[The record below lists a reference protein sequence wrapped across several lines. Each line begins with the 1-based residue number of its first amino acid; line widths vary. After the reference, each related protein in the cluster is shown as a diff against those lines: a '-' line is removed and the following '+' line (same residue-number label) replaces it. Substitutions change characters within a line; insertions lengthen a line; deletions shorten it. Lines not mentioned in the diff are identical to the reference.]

1 MSAPT
6 FPVSVVFHSDW
17 GVSTGVGVVG
27 GVDAAVEK
35 DERGLPVVRG
45 TVLAGVVREQ
55 SVLAAQALDGGAA
68 GPWHEFASELFG
80 SEQAPRLVVFSDARA
95 PEGAAAGGA
104 PVHEVVSL
112 SIDDDTGTARKGF
125 LRFIER
131 AGPCTLAA
139 TATLLDADVDGRP
152 LVWDEGRRRAARLL
166 LALSGLLV
174 RGIGS
179 DRSNGDGACD
189 VLVGAECGPD
199 AAAAGG
205 EDDAAAAKKKVK
217 DWCREQ
223 VRGWAVASGAEG
235 APVPRVPRAESD
247 PDGEHRPRIGRA
259 PATPAAP
266 AVPAAS
272 APGAPTVSAP
282 AVPAAPLATATP
294 HAPGAGAAVSPAPG
308 AAEPG
313 AADPGLMAMD
323 LTIVLRTPVV
333 SYEVPMSNEVRSLDF
348 LRGTVLLPWVHRL
361 LGRECGGD
369 TLVRDAVVNGD
380 LLVSDAVAVVDD
392 RVGLPMPLVLSSP
405 KVERRGREWTEV
417 VNRLLVEEPEDVHK
431 PLRSGYVFPAADG
444 DRECPAAA
452 DAARPDS
459 AAADDG
465 RPSPAADKE
474 RKLPPLV
481 GWSGAPP
488 LTGRQSTAHEAAT
501 GAAKDGQLF
510 LVRALPAGLTLRATV
525 TMSPALHECVE
536 ARLAGLAGRAL
547 DARIGARRLSG
558 TFGRALCTF
567 SAARSLAPA
576 EPVGGET
583 TIWFTSD
590 VLVRSSGLGPG
601 GGFEDLRGAFKRAAV
616 PIELVDIP
624 PGEKRFRA
632 GVRHRRVDSWS
643 AASHQPRATR
653 MAVQAGSVLRIRPL
667 ADDAAR
673 RLARLALTGMGELR
687 AQGFGRFVVGHPLL
701 EKDRFRLATL
711 RAKNFI
717 AGAARTDEQEEQS

>member
-45 TVLAGVVREQ
+45 TVLTGVVREQ
-55 SVLAAQALDGGAA
+55 SVLAAQALDGNAT
-68 GPWHEFASELFG
+68 GPWHEFASDLFG
-80 SEQAPRLVVFSDARA
+80 SEQAPRLVVFSDARV
-95 PEGAAAGGA
+95 PEGAAADRA
-104 PVHEVVSL
+104 PVHEIVSL
-112 SIDDDTGTARKGF
+112 SIDDDTGTAREDF

-131 AGPCTLAA
+131 AGACALVGEAA
-139 TATLLDADVDGRP
+139 LVDVDADGRP
-152 LVWDEGRRRAARLL
+152 LTWDEGRQRAAELL

-189 VLVGAECGPD
+189 VLIGA
-199 AAAAGG
+199 AAAAG
-205 EDDAAAAKKKVK
+205 EDVAAAAEAKRKVK
-217 DWCREQ
+217 TWCQEQ
-223 VRGWAVASGAEG
+223 VESWAAAPGAEG
-235 APVPRVPRAESD
+235 ALVPC
-247 PDGEHRPRIGRA
+247 A
-259 PATPAAP
+259 PSAA
-266 AVPAAS
+266 
-272 APGAPTVSAP
+272 
-282 AVPAAPLATATP
+282 
-294 HAPGAGAAVSPAPG
+294 PAPG
-308 AAEPG
+308 AVVSPARGVPAESE
-313 AADPGLMAMD
+313 LVAMD
-323 LTIVLRTPVV
+323 LTIVLKTPVV

-361 LGRECGGD
+361 LGRESGD
-369 TLVRDAVVNGD
+369 PLVRDAVVNGD

-392 RVGLPMPLVLSSP
+392 RVGLPMPLVLSTP
-405 KVERRGREWTEV
+405 KVSRAGREWIEV
-417 VNRLLVEEPEDVHK
+417 ANRLLVEEPEEVHK
-431 PLRSGYVFPAADG
+431 PLRSGYVFPAADA
-444 DRECPAAA
+444 DPAR
-452 DAARPDS
+452 RPDPVG
-459 AAADDG
+459 ADGADG
-465 RPSPAADKE
+465 AGRCPSFA
-474 RKLPPLV
+474 

-488 LTGRQSTAHEAAT
+488 LTGRQSTAHETAT

-525 TMSPALHECVE
+525 TLSRALHERAG
-536 ARLAGLAGRAL
+536 ARLEGLAGKAL

-558 TFGRALCTF
+558 TFGHALCTF

-576 EPVGGET
+576 KPGDGET

-601 GGFEDLRGAFKRAAV
+601 GGLEDLRGAFEGAGV
-616 PIELVDIP
+616 PIGLVDIP
-624 PGEKRFRA
+624 PGKKRFRA

-653 MAVQAGSVLRIRPL
+653 MAVQAGSVLRIRTL
-667 ADDAAR
+667 ADDAPR
-673 RLARLALTGMGELR
+673 RLARLALTGVGELR

-701 EKDRFRLATL
+701 ERDWFRLATL
-711 RAKNFI
+711 RAQNFI
-717 AGAARTDEQEEQS
+717 AGAARTDAQEKQS

>member
-55 SVLAAQALDGGAA
+55 SVLAAQALDGGDT

-112 SIDDDTGTARKGF
+112 SIDDDTGTAREDF

-131 AGPCTLAA
+131 AGPCALGA

-179 DRSNGDGACD
+179 DRSNGDGTCD
-189 VLVGAECGPD
+189 VLIGAECDPD

-205 EDDAAAAKKKVK
+205 EEDAAAAKKKVK

-223 VRGWAVASGAEG
+223 VRGWAAA
-235 APVPRVPRAESD
+235 AVPRAPRAEPD

-259 PATPAAP
+259 PAAPAGP

-308 AAEPG
+308 AAGPG
-313 AADPGLMAMD
+313 VADPGLMAMD

-369 TLVRDAVVNGD
+369 TDDALVRDAVVNGD

-405 KVERRGREWTEV
+405 KVERRERGWTEV
-417 VNRLLVEEPEDVHK
+417 VNRLLVEEPEGHK

-444 DRECPAAA
+444 DRECPAAE
-452 DAARPDS
+452 DEGRPD
-459 AAADDG
+459 
-465 RPSPAADKE
+465 PAATDEK
-474 RKLPPLV
+474 RKLPPLA

-488 LTGRQSTAHEAAT
+488 LTGRQSTAHDTAT

-525 TMSPALHECVE
+525 TMSPALHERAG
-536 ARLAGLAGRAL
+536 ARLAGLAGEPL

-567 SAARSLAPA
+567 SAARPLTPA
-576 EPVGGET
+576 EPVDGET

-601 GGFEDLRGAFKRAAV
+601 GGFEDLRGAFKRAGV
-616 PIELVDIP
+616 PIGLIDIP

-673 RLARLALTGMGELR
+673 RLARLALTGVGELR

-701 EKDRFRLATL
+701 EREEFRLTRL
-711 RAKNFI
+711 DAKDFM
-717 AGAARTDEQEEQS
+717 GRAARTDEQEEQS

>member
-45 TVLAGVVREQ
+45 TVLTGVVREQ
-55 SVLAAQALDGGAA
+55 SVLAAQALDGGAT
-68 GPWHEFASELFG
+68 GPWHDFASDLFG
-80 SEQAPRLVVFSDARA
+80 SEQAPRLAVFSDARV
-95 PEGAAAGGA
+95 PEGAAAGRA
-104 PVHEVVSL
+104 PVHEIVSL
-112 SIDDDTGTARKGF
+112 SIDDDTGTAREDF

-131 AGPCTLAA
+131 AGACVLVGEAA
-139 TATLLDADVDGRP
+139 LVDVDADGRP
-152 LVWDEGRRRAARLL
+152 LTWDEGRRRAAELL

-189 VLVGAECGPD
+189 VLIG
-199 AAAAGG
+199 AAAAG
-205 EDDAAAAKKKVK
+205 EDVAAAAEAKRKVK
-217 DWCREQ
+217 TWCQEQ
-223 VRGWAVASGAEG
+223 VESWAAAPGAEG
-235 APVPRVPRAESD
+235 ALVPC
-247 PDGEHRPRIGRA
+247 A
-259 PATPAAP
+259 PSAAP
-266 AVPAAS
+266 A
-272 APGAPTVSAP
+272 PGAV
-282 AVPAAPLATATP
+282 
-294 HAPGAGAAVSPAPG
+294 VSPAPG
-308 AAEPG
+308 VPAESE
-313 AADPGLMAMD
+313 LVAMD
-323 LTIVLRTPVV
+323 LTIVLKTPVV

-361 LGRECGGD
+361 LVRECGGD
-369 TLVRDAVVNGD
+369 SLVRDLVRDAVVNGD

-392 RVGLPMPLVLSSP
+392 RVGLPMPLVLSTP
-405 KVERRGREWTEV
+405 KVSRAGREWIEV
-417 VNRLLVEEPEDVHK
+417 ANRLLVEEPEEVHK
-431 PLRSGYVFPAADG
+431 PLRSGYVFPAADA
-444 DRECPAAA
+444 DPAR
-452 DAARPDS
+452 RPDPVG
-459 AAADDG
+459 ADG
-465 RPSPAADKE
+465 AGQR
-474 RKLPPLV
+474 PPLA

-488 LTGRQSTAHEAAT
+488 LTGRQSTAHETAT

-525 TMSPALHECVE
+525 TLSRALHECVG
-536 ARLAGLAGRAL
+536 ARLEDLVGEAL

-567 SAARSLAPA
+567 SAARPLTPA

-601 GGFEDLRGAFKRAAV
+601 GGLEDLHGAFEGAGV
-616 PIELVDIP
+616 PIGLVDIP

-653 MAVQAGSVLRIRPL
+653 MAVQAGSVLRIRSL
-667 ADDAAR
+667 ADDAPH
-673 RLARLALTGMGELR
+673 RLARLALTGVGELR

-701 EKDRFRLATL
+701 ERDWFRLATL

-717 AGAARTDEQEEQS
+717 AGAARTDAQEEQS

>member
-55 SVLAAQALDGGAA
+55 SVLAAQALDGRAA
-68 GPWHEFASELFG
+68 GPWHKFASELFG

-112 SIDDDTGTARKGF
+112 SIDDDTGTAREDF

-131 AGPCTLAA
+131 AGPCALDA

-205 EDDAAAAKKKVK
+205 EDDAAAAKKEVK

-223 VRGWAVASGAEG
+223 VRGWAAAPGAEG
-235 APVPRVPRAESD
+235 ALVPC
-247 PDGEHRPRIGRA
+247 A
-259 PATPAAP
+259 PSAAP
-266 AVPAAS
+266 A
-272 APGAPTVSAP
+272 PGAV
-282 AVPAAPLATATP
+282 
-294 HAPGAGAAVSPAPG
+294 VSPAPG
-308 AAEPG
+308 TGADPG
-313 AADPGLMAMD
+313 AVNPGLMAMD
-323 LTIVLRTPVV
+323 LTIVLKTPVV

-361 LGRECGGD
+361 LVRECGGD
-369 TLVRDAVVNGD
+369 SLVRDLVRDAVVNSD

-392 RVGLPMPLVLSSP
+392 RVGLPMPLVLSTP
-405 KVERRGREWTEV
+405 KVSRAGREWIEV
-417 VNRLLVEEPEDVHK
+417 ANRLLVEEPEEVHK
-431 PLRSGYVFPAADG
+431 PLRSGYVFPAADA
-444 DRECPAAA
+444 DPAR
-452 DAARPDS
+452 RPDPVG
-459 AAADDG
+459 ADGADG
-465 RPSPAADKE
+465 AGRCPSFA
-474 RKLPPLV
+474 

-488 LTGRQSTAHEAAT
+488 LTGRQSTAHETAT

-525 TMSPALHECVE
+525 TMSPALHERAE
-536 ARLAGLAGRAL
+536 ARLKGLAGKAL

-558 TFGRALCTF
+558 TFGHALCTF
-567 SAARSLAPA
+567 SAARPLAPA
-576 EPVGGET
+576 ELVDGET

-601 GGFEDLRGAFKRAAV
+601 GGLEDLRGAFKRAGI
-616 PIELVDIP
+616 PIELIDLKA
-624 PGEKRFRA
+624 GKKRFRA

-653 MAVQAGSVLRIRPL
+653 MAVQAGSVLRIQPL
-667 ADDAAR
+667 ADDAPR
-673 RLARLALTGMGELR
+673 RLARLALTGVGELR

-711 RAKNFI
+711 RAQNFI
-717 AGAARTDEQEEQS
+717 AGAARTDTQEKQS

>member
-95 PEGAAAGGA
+95 PEVAAAGGA

-112 SIDDDTGTARKGF
+112 SIDDDTGTAREDF

-131 AGPCTLAA
+131 AGPCALGA

-189 VLVGAECGPD
+189 VLIGAEFDAEGAGA
-199 AAAAGG
+199 AAAAG
-205 EDDAAAAKKKVK
+205 EDVAAAAEAKRKVK
-217 DWCREQ
+217 TWCQEQ
-223 VRGWAVASGAEG
+223 VESWAAAPGAEG
-235 APVPRVPRAESD
+235 APVPHAPRAESD
-247 PDGEHRPRIGRA
+247 PDGEHRPRLGRA
-259 PATPAAP
+259 PETPAAPVTPAASVTP

-272 APGAPTVSAP
+272 APGAP
-282 AVPAAPLATATP
+282 AAPLVTATP
-294 HAPGAGAAVSPAPG
+294 RAPGTVAAVSPAPG
-308 AAEPG
+308 AAGPG
-313 AADPGLMAMD
+313 AANPGLIAMD

-405 KVERRGREWTEV
+405 KVERRERGWITA
-417 VNRLLVEEPEDVHK
+417 VNRLLVEEPEEVHK
-431 PLRSGYVFPAADG
+431 PLRSDYVFPAADG
-444 DRECPAAA
+444 DRECPVAA
-452 DAARPDS
+452 DEGRPD
-459 AAADDG
+459 
-465 RPSPAADKE
+465 PAATDEK
-474 RKLPPLV
+474 RKLPPLA

-488 LTGRQSTAHEAAT
+488 LTGRQSTAHDTAT

-525 TMSPALHECVE
+525 TMSPALHERAG
-536 ARLAGLAGRAL
+536 ARLAGLAGEPL

-567 SAARSLAPA
+567 SAARPLAPA
-576 EPVGGET
+576 EPVDGET

-601 GGFEDLRGAFKRAAV
+601 GGFEDLRGAFKRTGV

-673 RLARLALTGMGELR
+673 RLARLALTGVGELR

-701 EKDRFRLATL
+701 EKDQFRLATL

-717 AGAARTDEQEEQS
+717 AGAARTDAQEEQS

>member
-55 SVLAAQALDGGAA
+55 SVLAAQALDGGDT

-112 SIDDDTGTARKGF
+112 SIDDDTGTAREDF

-131 AGPCTLAA
+131 AGPCALGA

-189 VLVGAECGPD
+189 VLVGAECDPD

-205 EDDAAAAKKKVK
+205 EDDAAAAKKEVK

-223 VRGWAVASGAEG
+223 VGSWAVAPGAEG
-235 APVPRVPRAESD
+235 APVPHAPRAESD
-247 PDGEHRPRIGRA
+247 SDGEHRPRLGRA
-259 PATPAAP
+259 PETPAAP

-294 HAPGAGAAVSPAPG
+294 RAPGAVAD
-308 AAEPG
+308 PG
-313 AADPGLMAMD
+313 AADPGPMAMD

-369 TLVRDAVVNGD
+369 TDDALVRDAVVNGD

-392 RVGLPMPLVLSSP
+392 RVGLPMPLVLSTP
-405 KVERRGREWTEV
+405 KVERAGSEWIDV
-417 VNRLLVEEPEDVHK
+417 ANRLLVEEPEEVHK

-444 DRECPAAA
+444 DRECPAA
-452 DAARPDS
+452 DE
-459 AAADDG
+459 G
-465 RPSPAADKE
+465 
-474 RKLPPLV
+474 RKLPPLA

-488 LTGRQSTAHEAAT
+488 LTGRQSTAHDTAT

-525 TMSPALHECVE
+525 TMSPALHERAG

-567 SAARSLAPA
+567 SAARPLAPA

-601 GGFEDLRGAFKRAAV
+601 GSFEDLRGAFKRAGV

-653 MAVQAGSVLRIRPL
+653 MAVRAGSVLRIRPL

-673 RLARLALTGMGELR
+673 GLARLALTGVGELR

-701 EKDRFRLATL
+701 EREEFRLTRL
-711 RAKNFI
+711 DAKDFM
-717 AGAARTDEQEEQS
+717 GRAARTDEQEEQS

>member
-55 SVLAAQALDGGAA
+55 SVLAAQALDGAAA
-68 GPWHEFASELFG
+68 GPWHKFASELFG

-95 PEGAAAGGA
+95 PEGTAAGGA

-112 SIDDDTGTARKGF
+112 SIDDDTGTAREDF

-131 AGPCTLAA
+131 AGPCALGA

-152 LVWDEGRRRAARLL
+152 LVWEEGQRRAARLL

-174 RGIGS
+174 RDIGS

-199 AAAAGG
+199 AAAASG
-205 EDDAAAAKKKVK
+205 EDDATAAKKEVK

-223 VRGWAVASGAEG
+223 VRGWAAAPGAEG
-235 APVPRVPRAESD
+235 APVPHAPRAESD
-247 PDGEHRPRIGRA
+247 PDGEHRPRLGRA
-259 PATPAAP
+259 PETPAAP

-272 APGAPTVSAP
+272 APGTPTMSAP
-282 AVPAAPLATATP
+282 AVPAAPLATATL
-294 HAPGAGAAVSPAPG
+294 HAPGAVAAVSPAPG

-369 TLVRDAVVNGD
+369 TDDTLVRDAVVNGD

-405 KVERRGREWTEV
+405 KVERRGREWITA
-417 VNRLLVEEPEDVHK
+417 VNRLLVEEPEEVHK

-444 DRECPAAA
+444 DRECPAA
-452 DAARPDS
+452 DE
-459 AAADDG
+459 G
-465 RPSPAADKE
+465 
-474 RKLPPLV
+474 RKLPPLA

-488 LTGRQSTAHEAAT
+488 LTGRQSTAHDTAT

-525 TMSPALHECVE
+525 TMSPALHERAG
-536 ARLAGLAGRAL
+536 ARLAGLADRAL

-567 SAARSLAPA
+567 SEARPLTPA
-576 EPVGGET
+576 KPVDGET

-601 GGFEDLRGAFKRAAV
+601 GSFEDLRGAFKRTGV

-673 RLARLALTGMGELR
+673 RLARLAPTGVGELR

-701 EKDRFRLATL
+701 EREEFRLTRL
-711 RAKNFI
+711 DAKDFM
-717 AGAARTDEQEEQS
+717 GRAARTDEQEEQS

>member
-45 TVLAGVVREQ
+45 TVLTGVVREQ
-55 SVLAAQALDGGAA
+55 SVLAAQALDGGAT
-68 GPWHEFASELFG
+68 GPWHDFASDLFG
-80 SEQAPRLVVFSDARA
+80 SEQAPRLAVFSDARV
-95 PEGAAAGGA
+95 PEGAAAGRA
-104 PVHEVVSL
+104 PVHEIVSL
-112 SIDDDTGTARKGF
+112 SIDDDTGTAREDF

-131 AGPCTLAA
+131 AGACVLVGEAA
-139 TATLLDADVDGRP
+139 LVDVDEGGRP
-152 LVWDEGRRRAARLL
+152 LTWDEGRRRAAELL

-189 VLVGAECGPD
+189 VLIGAECDAEGAG
-199 AAAAGG
+199 AAAAA
-205 EDDAAAAKKKVK
+205 EAKGKVK
-217 DWCREQ
+217 TWCQEQ
-223 VRGWAVASGAEG
+223 VKSWAAVAAGSWADGTL
-235 APVPRVPRAESD
+235 VPRAPQAESD
-247 PDGEHRPRIGRA
+247 PDGEHRPRLGRV
-259 PATPAAP
+259 PATPAGP

-272 APGAPTVSAP
+272 T
-282 AVPAAPLATATP
+282 PAAPAAPPATATP
-294 HAPGAGAAVSPAPG
+294 RAPGAAPAPG
-308 AAEPG
+308 AAVCPAPDVPAE
-313 AADPGLMAMD
+313 PGLMAID
-323 LTIVLRTPVV
+323 LTIVLKTPVV

-361 LGRECGGD
+361 LGRESGD
-369 TLVRDAVVNGD
+369 PLVRDAVVNGD

-392 RVGLPMPLVLSSP
+392 RVGLPMPLVLSTP
-405 KVERRGREWTEV
+405 KVSRAGREWIEV
-417 VNRLLVEEPEDVHK
+417 ANRLLVEEPEEVHK
-431 PLRSGYVFPAADG
+431 PLRSGYVFPAADA
-444 DRECPAAA
+444 DPARRSDPVGA
-452 DAARPDS
+452 DGAGQR
-459 AAADDG
+459 
-465 RPSPAADKE
+465 
-474 RKLPPLV
+474 PPLA

-488 LTGRQSTAHEAAT
+488 LTGRQSTAHETAT

-525 TMSPALHECVE
+525 TMSPALHEH
-536 ARLAGLAGRAL
+536 AGTRLTDLVGEAL

-567 SAARSLAPA
+567 SAARPLTPA
-576 EPVGGET
+576 KLVDAET

-601 GGFEDLRGAFKRAAV
+601 GGLEDLRGAFEGAGV
-616 PIELVDIP
+616 PIGLVDIP

-653 MAVQAGSVLRIRPL
+653 MAVQAGSVLRIRSL
-667 ADDAAR
+667 ADDAPR
-673 RLARLALTGMGELR
+673 RLARLALTGVGELR

-701 EKDRFRLATL
+701 ERDWFRLATL

-717 AGAARTDEQEEQS
+717 AGAARTDAQEEQS

>member
-112 SIDDDTGTARKGF
+112 SIDDDTGTAREDF

-131 AGPCTLAA
+131 AGPCALGA

-205 EDDAAAAKKKVK
+205 EDDAAAAKKEVK

-223 VRGWAVASGAEG
+223 VGSWAAAPGAEG
-235 APVPRVPRAESD
+235 APVPRAPRAESD
-247 PDGEHRPRIGRA
+247 PDGEHRPRLGRA
-259 PATPAAP
+259 PETPVTP

-272 APGAPTVSAP
+272 APGAP
-282 AVPAAPLATATP
+282 AAPLVTATP
-294 HAPGAGAAVSPAPG
+294 RAPGAGAAVSPAPG
-308 AAEPG
+308 VGGPG

-405 KVERRGREWTEV
+405 KVERRGRGWTEV
-417 VNRLLVEEPEDVHK
+417 VNRLLVEEPEEVHK
-431 PLRSGYVFPAADG
+431 PLRSGYVFPAAD
-444 DRECPAAA
+444 
-452 DAARPDS
+452 AARPDS
-459 AAADDG
+459 AAADEG
-465 RPSPAADKE
+465 RPDPAAVDE
-474 RKLPPLV
+474 GRKLPPLA

-488 LTGRQSTAHEAAT
+488 LTGRQSTAHDTAT

-510 LVRALPAGLTLRATV
+510 LVRALPAGLRLRATV
-525 TMSPALHECVE
+525 TMSPALHERAG

-567 SAARSLAPA
+567 SAARLLAPA
-576 EPVGGET
+576 EPVDGET

-601 GGFEDLRGAFKRAAV
+601 GGLEDLRGAFKRAGI
-616 PIELVDIP
+616 PIELIDLKA
-624 PGEKRFRA
+624 GKKRFRA

-653 MAVQAGSVLRIRPL
+653 MAVRAGSVLRIRPL

-673 RLARLALTGMGELR
+673 RLARLALTGVGELR

-701 EKDRFRLATL
+701 EREEFRLTRL
-711 RAKNFI
+711 DAKDFM
-717 AGAARTDEQEEQS
+717 GRAARTDEQEEQS

>member
-55 SVLAAQALDGGAA
+55 SVLAAQALDGRAA
-68 GPWHEFASELFG
+68 GPWHKFASELFG

-112 SIDDDTGTARKGF
+112 SIDDDTGTAREDF

-131 AGPCTLAA
+131 AGACALVGEAA
-139 TATLLDADVDGRP
+139 LVDVDADGRP
-152 LVWDEGRRRAARLL
+152 LTWDEGRQRAAELL

-189 VLVGAECGPD
+189 VLIGAECGPD

-223 VRGWAVASGAEG
+223 VRGWAAAPGAEG
-235 APVPRVPRAESD
+235 AAVPCAPRAESD
-247 PDGEHRPRIGRA
+247 PDGEHRPRLGRA
-259 PATPAAP
+259 PAAPAAP
-266 AVPAAS
+266 HAPDAGDAVSPD
-272 APGAPTVSAP
+272 
-282 AVPAAPLATATP
+282 
-294 HAPGAGAAVSPAPG
+294 PGAGADPG
-308 AAEPG
+308 V
-313 AADPGLMAMD
+313 ADPGLMAMD
-323 LTIVLRTPVV
+323 LTIVLRTPVI

-348 LRGTVLLPWVHRL
+348 LRGTALLPWVHRL
-361 LGRECGGD
+361 LGRESGD
-369 TLVRDAVVNGD
+369 PLVRDAVVNGD

-405 KVERRGREWTEV
+405 KVERRERGWITV

-465 RPSPAADKE
+465 RPNPAADKE
-474 RKLPPLV
+474 RKLPPLA

-488 LTGRQSTAHEAAT
+488 LTGRQSTAHETAT

-525 TMSPALHECVE
+525 TLSRALHERAG
-536 ARLAGLAGRAL
+536 ARLEGLAGKAL

-558 TFGRALCTF
+558 TFGHALCTF

-576 EPVGGET
+576 EPVDGET

-601 GGFEDLRGAFKRAAV
+601 GGFEDLRGAFKRAGV

-701 EKDRFRLATL
+701 EKDQFRLATL

-717 AGAARTDEQEEQS
+717 AGAARTDAQEEQS

>member
-68 GPWHEFASELFG
+68 GPWHKFASELFG

-112 SIDDDTGTARKGF
+112 SIDDDTGTAREDF

-131 AGPCTLAA
+131 AGPCALGA

-235 APVPRVPRAESD
+235 ALVPC
-247 PDGEHRPRIGRA
+247 
-259 PATPAAP
+259 
-266 AVPAAS
+266 

-294 HAPGAGAAVSPAPG
+294 HASGAGAAVSPAPG

-452 DAARPDS
+452 DAARPD
-459 AAADDG
+459 
-465 RPSPAADKE
+465 PAATDEE
-474 RKLPPLV
+474 RKLPPV
-481 GWSGAPP
+481 AGWSGAPP
-488 LTGRQSTAHEAAT
+488 LTGRQSTAHDTAT

-525 TMSPALHECVE
+525 TMSPALHERAG

-567 SAARSLAPA
+567 SAARPLAPA
-576 EPVGGET
+576 EPVDGET

-601 GGFEDLRGAFKRAAV
+601 GSFEDLRGAFKRTGV

-673 RLARLALTGMGELR
+673 RLARLALTGVGELR

-701 EKDRFRLATL
+701 EREEFRLTRL
-711 RAKNFI
+711 DAKDFM
-717 AGAARTDEQEEQS
+717 GRAARTDEQEEQS

>member
-45 TVLAGVVREQ
+45 TVLTGVVREQ
-55 SVLAAQALDGGAA
+55 SVLAAQALDGNAT
-68 GPWHEFASELFG
+68 GPWHKFASDLFG
-80 SEQAPRLVVFSDARA
+80 SEQAPRLVVFSDARV
-95 PEGAAAGGA
+95 PEGAAAGRA
-104 PVHEVVSL
+104 PVHEIVSL
-112 SIDDDTGTARKGF
+112 SIDDDTGTAREDF

-131 AGPCTLAA
+131 AGACALVGEAA
-139 TATLLDADVDGRP
+139 LVDVDADGRP
-152 LVWDEGRRRAARLL
+152 LTWDEGRQRAAELL

-189 VLVGAECGPD
+189 VLIGAAVAAGEDVAAAAEAKRKVKTWCQEQVESWA
-199 AAAAGG
+199 AAAAGRRA
-205 EDDAAAAKKKVK
+205 D
-217 DWCREQ
+217 
-223 VRGWAVASGAEG
+223 S
-235 APVPRVPRAESD
+235 APVPCAPRAEPD
-247 PDGEHRPRIGRA
+247 LDGEHRPRLGRA
-259 PATPAAP
+259 PATPAGPAVRAVSAP
-266 AVPAAS
+266 ATPAAS
-272 APGAPTVSAP
+272 APGAAP
-282 AVPAAPLATATP
+282 APPATATP
-294 HAPGAGAAVSPAPG
+294 HAPGAAPAPGAVVSPAPG
-308 AAEPG
+308 VPAESE
-313 AADPGLMAMD
+313 LVAMD
-323 LTIVLRTPVV
+323 LTIVLKTPVV

-361 LGRECGGD
+361 LGRESGD
-369 TLVRDAVVNGD
+369 PLVRDAVVNGD

-392 RVGLPMPLVLSSP
+392 RVGLPMPLVLSTP
-405 KVERRGREWTEV
+405 KVSRAGREWIEV
-417 VNRLLVEEPEDVHK
+417 ANRLLVEEPEEVHK
-431 PLRSGYVFPAADG
+431 PLRSGYVFPDPDLTSRPDPVGADG
-444 DRECPAAA
+444 AEQCPPFA
-452 DAARPDS
+452 
-459 AAADDG
+459 
-465 RPSPAADKE
+465 
-474 RKLPPLV
+474 

-488 LTGRQSTAHEAAT
+488 LTGRQSTAHETAT

-525 TMSPALHECVE
+525 TMSPALHEHAG
-536 ARLAGLAGRAL
+536 ARLEGLAGKAL

-558 TFGRALCTF
+558 TFGRTLCTF
-567 SAARSLAPA
+567 SAARPLTPA
-576 EPVGGET
+576 KLVDAET

-601 GGFEDLRGAFKRAAV
+601 GGLEDLRGAFEGAGV
-616 PIELVDIP
+616 PIGLVDIP

-653 MAVQAGSVLRIRPL
+653 MAVQAGSVLRIRTL
-667 ADDAAR
+667 ADDAPR
-673 RLARLALTGMGELR
+673 RLARLALTGVGELR

-701 EKDRFRLATL
+701 ERDWFRLATL

-717 AGAARTDEQEEQS
+717 AGAARTDAQEEQS

>member
-112 SIDDDTGTARKGF
+112 SIDDDTGTAREDF

-131 AGPCTLAA
+131 AGPCALGA

-205 EDDAAAAKKKVK
+205 EDDAAAAKKEVK

-223 VRGWAVASGAEG
+223 VRGWAAAPGAEG
-235 APVPRVPRAESD
+235 AAVPRAPRAESD

-259 PATPAAP
+259 PAAPAAP

-282 AVPAAPLATATP
+282 AVPAAPLVTATP
-294 HAPGAGAAVSPAPG
+294 RAPGAVAAVSPAPG
-308 AAEPG
+308 AGADPG

-369 TLVRDAVVNGD
+369 TDDTLVRDAVVNGD
-380 LLVSDAVAVVDD
+380 LRVSDAVAVVDG

-405 KVERRGREWTEV
+405 KVERRGRGWITA
-417 VNRLLVEEPEDVHK
+417 VNRLLVEEPEEVHK
-431 PLRSGYVFPAADG
+431 PLRSGYVFPAAD
-444 DRECPAAA
+444 
-452 DAARPDS
+452 AARPDP
-459 AAADDG
+459 AAVDEG
-465 RPSPAADKE
+465 RPDPAAVDE
-474 RKLPPLV
+474 GRKLPPLA

-488 LTGRQSTAHEAAT
+488 LTGRQSTAHDTAT

-525 TMSPALHECVE
+525 TMSPALHERAG
-536 ARLAGLAGRAL
+536 ARLAGLADRAL

-567 SAARSLAPA
+567 SAARPLAPA
-576 EPVGGET
+576 EPVDGET

-601 GGFEDLRGAFKRAAV
+601 GGFEDLRGAFKRTGV

-653 MAVQAGSVLRIRPL
+653 MAVRAGSVLRIRPL

-673 RLARLALTGMGELR
+673 RLARLALTGVGELR

-701 EKDRFRLATL
+701 EREEFRLTRL
-711 RAKNFI
+711 DAKDFM
-717 AGAARTDEQEEQS
+717 GRAARTDEQEEQS

>member
-1 MSAPT
+1 
-6 FPVSVVFHSDW
+6 
-17 GVSTGVGVVG
+17 
-27 GVDAAVEK
+27 
-35 DERGLPVVRG
+35 
-45 TVLAGVVREQ
+45 
-55 SVLAAQALDGGAA
+55 
-68 GPWHEFASELFG
+68 
-80 SEQAPRLVVFSDARA
+80 
-95 PEGAAAGGA
+95 
-104 PVHEVVSL
+104 
-112 SIDDDTGTARKGF
+112 
-125 LRFIER
+125 
-131 AGPCTLAA
+131 
-139 TATLLDADVDGRP
+139 
-152 LVWDEGRRRAARLL
+152 
-166 LALSGLLV
+166 
-174 RGIGS
+174 
-179 DRSNGDGACD
+179 
-189 VLVGAECGPD
+189 
-199 AAAAGG
+199 
-205 EDDAAAAKKKVK
+205 
-217 DWCREQ
+217 
-223 VRGWAVASGAEG
+223 
-235 APVPRVPRAESD
+235 
-247 PDGEHRPRIGRA
+247 
-259 PATPAAP
+259 
-266 AVPAAS
+266 
-272 APGAPTVSAP
+272 
-282 AVPAAPLATATP
+282 
-294 HAPGAGAAVSPAPG
+294 
-308 AAEPG
+308 
-313 AADPGLMAMD
+313 MAMD

-380 LLVSDAVAVVDD
+380 LLVSDAVAVVDG

-405 KVERRGREWTEV
+405 KVEQRERGWTEV
-417 VNRLLVEEPEDVHK
+417 VNRLLVEEPEGHK
-431 PLRSGYVFPAADG
+431 PLRSDYVFPAADG
-444 DRECPAAA
+444 DRECPVAA
-452 DAARPDS
+452 DEGRPDS
-459 AAADDG
+459 AAADEG
-465 RPSPAADKE
+465 
-474 RKLPPLV
+474 RKLPPLA

-488 LTGRQSTAHEAAT
+488 LTGRQSTAHDTAT

-653 MAVQAGSVLRIRPL
+653 MAVRAGSVLRIRPL

-673 RLARLALTGMGELR
+673 GLARLALTGVGELR

-717 AGAARTDEQEEQS
+717 AGAARTDAQEEQS

>member
-1 MSAPT
+1 MSAPV

-55 SVLAAQALDGGAA
+55 SVLAAQALDGRAD

-80 SEQAPRLVVFSDARA
+80 SEEAPRLVVFSDARA
-95 PEGAAAGGA
+95 PEGAAAGRA
-104 PVHEVVSL
+104 PVHEIVSL
-112 SIDDDTGTARKGF
+112 SIDDDTGTAREDF

-131 AGPCTLAA
+131 AGACALVGEAA
-139 TATLLDADVDGRP
+139 LVDVDADGRP
-152 LVWDEGRRRAARLL
+152 LTWDEGRQRAAELL

-189 VLVGAECGPD
+189 VLIGA
-199 AAAAGG
+199 AAAAG
-205 EDDAAAAKKKVK
+205 EDVAAAAEAKRKVK
-217 DWCREQ
+217 TWCQEQ
-223 VRGWAVASGAEG
+223 VKSWAAAPGAEG
-235 APVPRVPRAESD
+235 ALVPC
-247 PDGEHRPRIGRA
+247 A
-259 PATPAAP
+259 PSAAP
-266 AVPAAS
+266 A
-272 APGAPTVSAP
+272 PGAV
-282 AVPAAPLATATP
+282 
-294 HAPGAGAAVSPAPG
+294 VSPAPG
-308 AAEPG
+308 VPAESE
-313 AADPGLMAMD
+313 LVAMD
-323 LTIVLRTPVV
+323 LTIVLKTPVV

-361 LGRECGGD
+361 LVRECGGD
-369 TLVRDAVVNGD
+369 SLVRDLVRDAVVNGD

-392 RVGLPMPLVLSSP
+392 RVGLPMPLVLSTP
-405 KVERRGREWTEV
+405 KVSRAGREWIEV
-417 VNRLLVEEPEDVHK
+417 ANRLLVEEPEEVHK
-431 PLRSGYVFPAADG
+431 PLRSGYVFPAADA
-444 DRECPAAA
+444 DPAR
-452 DAARPDS
+452 RPDPVG
-459 AAADDG
+459 ADG
-465 RPSPAADKE
+465 AGQR
-474 RKLPPLV
+474 PPLA

-488 LTGRQSTAHEAAT
+488 LTGRQSTAHETAT

-525 TMSPALHECVE
+525 TLSRALHECVG
-536 ARLAGLAGRAL
+536 ARLEDLVGEAL

-567 SAARSLAPA
+567 SAARPLTPA

-601 GGFEDLRGAFKRAAV
+601 GGLEDLHGAFEGAGV
-616 PIELVDIP
+616 PIGLVDIP

-653 MAVQAGSVLRIRPL
+653 MAVQAGSVLRIRSL
-667 ADDAAR
+667 ADDAPH
-673 RLARLALTGMGELR
+673 RLARLALTGVGELR

-701 EKDRFRLATL
+701 ERDWFRLATL

-717 AGAARTDEQEEQS
+717 AGAARTDAQEEQS

>member
-95 PEGAAAGGA
+95 PEVAAAGGA

-112 SIDDDTGTARKGF
+112 SIDDDTGTAREDF

-131 AGPCTLAA
+131 AGPCALGA

-205 EDDAAAAKKKVK
+205 EDDAAAAKKEVK

-223 VRGWAVASGAEG
+223 VRGWAAAPGAEG
-235 APVPRVPRAESD
+235 AAVPCAPRAESD
-247 PDGEHRPRIGRA
+247 PDGEYRPRIGRA
-259 PATPAAP
+259 PETPAAP
-266 AVPAAS
+266 AVPAA
-272 APGAPTVSAP
+272 SAP

-294 HAPGAGAAVSPAPG
+294 HAPDAGAAVSPA
-308 AAEPG
+308 PG

-369 TLVRDAVVNGD
+369 TDDTLVRDAVVNGD
-380 LLVSDAVAVVDD
+380 LRVSDAVAVVDD

-405 KVERRGREWTEV
+405 KVERRGRGWITA
-417 VNRLLVEEPEDVHK
+417 VNRLLVEEPEEVHK
-431 PLRSGYVFPAADG
+431 PLRSDYVFPAADG

-452 DAARPDS
+452 DEGRPD
-459 AAADDG
+459 
-465 RPSPAADKE
+465 PAATDEK
-474 RKLPPLV
+474 RKLPPLA

-488 LTGRQSTAHEAAT
+488 LTGRQSTAHDTAT

-525 TMSPALHECVE
+525 TMSPALHEHAG
-536 ARLAGLAGRAL
+536 ARLAGLAGEPL

-567 SAARSLAPA
+567 SEARPLAPA
-576 EPVGGET
+576 EPVDGET

-601 GGFEDLRGAFKRAAV
+601 GGFEDLRGAFKRTGV

-673 RLARLALTGMGELR
+673 GLARLALTGVGELR

-701 EKDRFRLATL
+701 EKDQFRLATL

-717 AGAARTDEQEEQS
+717 AGAARTDAQEEQS

>member
-55 SVLAAQALDGGAA
+55 SVLAAQALDGDDT

-80 SEQAPRLVVFSDARA
+80 SEQAPSLVVFSDARA
-95 PEGAAAGGA
+95 PEGDAAGGA

-112 SIDDDTGTARKGF
+112 SIDDDTGTAREDF

-131 AGPCTLAA
+131 AGPCALGA

-205 EDDAAAAKKKVK
+205 EDDAAAAKKEVK

-223 VRGWAVASGAEG
+223 VRGWAAAPGAEG
-235 APVPRVPRAESD
+235 APVPHAPRAESD
-247 PDGEHRPRIGRA
+247 PDGEHRPRLGRA
-259 PATPAAP
+259 PETPAAP

-294 HAPGAGAAVSPAPG
+294 HAPGAGAVVSPA
-308 AAEPG
+308 PG

-405 KVERRGREWTEV
+405 KVERRERGWITA
-417 VNRLLVEEPEDVHK
+417 VNRLLVEEPEEVHK

-452 DAARPDS
+452 D
-459 AAADDG
+459 DG

-474 RKLPPLV
+474 RKLPPLA

-488 LTGRQSTAHEAAT
+488 LTGRQSTAHDTAT

-525 TMSPALHECVE
+525 TMSPALHECAG
-536 ARLAGLAGRAL
+536 ARLAGLAGEPL

-567 SAARSLAPA
+567 SAARPLTPA
-576 EPVGGET
+576 EPMGGET
-583 TIWFTSD
+583 TIWFTSN

-601 GGFEDLRGAFKRAAV
+601 GGFEDLRGAFKRTGV

-673 RLARLALTGMGELR
+673 RLARLALTGVGELR

-701 EKDRFRLATL
+701 EKDQFRLATL

-717 AGAARTDEQEEQS
+717 AGAARTDAQEEQS

>member
-68 GPWHEFASELFG
+68 GPWHKFASELFG

-112 SIDDDTGTARKGF
+112 SIDDDTGTAREDF

-131 AGPCTLAA
+131 AGPGALGA

-205 EDDAAAAKKKVK
+205 EDDAAAAKKEVK

-223 VRGWAVASGAEG
+223 VGSWAAAPGAEG
-235 APVPRVPRAESD
+235 APVPRAPRAESD
-247 PDGEHRPRIGRA
+247 PDGEHRHRLGRA
-259 PATPAAP
+259 PETPVTP

-294 HAPGAGAAVSPAPG
+294 RAPGAVAAVSPTSDVP
-308 AAEPG
+308 
-313 AADPGLMAMD
+313 ADPGLMAMD

-405 KVERRGREWTEV
+405 KVERRGRGWTEV
-417 VNRLLVEEPEDVHK
+417 VNRLLVEEPEEVHK
-431 PLRSGYVFPAADG
+431 PLRSGYVFPAAD
-444 DRECPAAA
+444 
-452 DAARPDS
+452 AARPDS
-459 AAADDG
+459 AAADEG
-465 RPSPAADKE
+465 RPDPAAVDE
-474 RKLPPLV
+474 GRKLPPLA

-488 LTGRQSTAHEAAT
+488 LTGRQSTAHDTAT

-510 LVRALPAGLTLRATV
+510 LVRALPAGLRLRATV
-525 TMSPALHECVE
+525 TMSPALHERAG

-567 SAARSLAPA
+567 SEARPLAPA
-576 EPVGGET
+576 EPVDGET

-601 GGFEDLRGAFKRAAV
+601 GGFEDLRGAFKRTGV
-616 PIELVDIP
+616 PIELIDLKA
-624 PGEKRFRA
+624 GEKKFRA

-653 MAVQAGSVLRIRPL
+653 MAVRAGSVLRIRPL

-673 RLARLALTGMGELR
+673 RLTRLALTGVGELR

-701 EKDRFRLATL
+701 EREEFRLTRLDAKDFMG
-711 RAKNFI
+711 RAV
-717 AGAARTDEQEEQS
+717 RTDEQEEQS

>member
-55 SVLAAQALDGGAA
+55 SVLAAQALDGRAA
-68 GPWHEFASELFG
+68 GPWHKFASELFG

-112 SIDDDTGTARKGF
+112 SIDDDTGTAREDF

-131 AGPCTLAA
+131 AGPCALGA

-189 VLVGAECGPD
+189 VLVGAECDPD

-205 EDDAAAAKKKVK
+205 EDDAAAAKKEVK

-223 VRGWAVASGAEG
+223 VGSWAVAPGAEG
-235 APVPRVPRAESD
+235 APVPHAPRAESD
-247 PDGEHRPRIGRA
+247 SDGEHRPRLGRA
-259 PATPAAP
+259 PETPAAP

-294 HAPGAGAAVSPAPG
+294 HAPDASDAVSPAPG
-308 AAEPG
+308 AAGPG

-405 KVERRGREWTEV
+405 KVEQRERGWTEV
-417 VNRLLVEEPEDVHK
+417 VNRLLVEEPEGHK
-431 PLRSGYVFPAADG
+431 PLRSDYVFPAADG
-444 DRECPAAA
+444 DRECPVAA
-452 DAARPDS
+452 DEGRPDS
-459 AAADDG
+459 AAADEG
-465 RPSPAADKE
+465 
-474 RKLPPLV
+474 RKLPPLA

-488 LTGRQSTAHEAAT
+488 LTGRQSTAHDTAT

-567 SAARSLAPA
+567 SAARPLAPA

-601 GGFEDLRGAFKRAAV
+601 GGFEDLRGAFKRAGV

-653 MAVQAGSVLRIRPL
+653 MAVRAGSVLRIRPL

-673 RLARLALTGMGELR
+673 GLARLALTGVGELR

-701 EKDRFRLATL
+701 EREEFRLTRL
-711 RAKNFI
+711 DAKDFM
-717 AGAARTDEQEEQS
+717 GRAARTDEQEEQS

>member
-1 MSAPT
+1 MSATT

-55 SVLAAQALDGGAA
+55 SVLAAQALDGDDT

-95 PEGAAAGGA
+95 PEGAAAGSA

-112 SIDDDTGTARKGF
+112 SIDDDTGTAREDF

-131 AGPCTLAA
+131 ASPCALGA

-223 VRGWAVASGAEG
+223 VRGWAAAPGAEG
-235 APVPRVPRAESD
+235 APVPRVPRAGSD
-247 PDGEHRPRIGRA
+247 PDGEHRPRLGRA
-259 PATPAAP
+259 PAAP
-266 AVPAAS
+266 AGPAVRAVS
-272 APGAPTVSAP
+272 APGAPTASTP

-294 HAPGAGAAVSPAPG
+294 HAPGAGAVVSPA
-308 AAEPG
+308 PG

-369 TLVRDAVVNGD
+369 TDDALVRDAVVNGD

-392 RVGLPMPLVLSSP
+392 RIGLPMPLVLSSP
-405 KVERRGREWTEV
+405 KVERRERGWTEV
-417 VNRLLVEEPEDVHK
+417 VNRLLVEEPEEVHK
-431 PLRSGYVFPAADG
+431 PLRSCYVFPAADG

-465 RPSPAADKE
+465 RPSPAADEE
-474 RKLPPLV
+474 RKLPPLA

-488 LTGRQSTAHEAAT
+488 LTGRQSTAHDTAT

-536 ARLAGLAGRAL
+536 ARLAGLAGEPL

-567 SAARSLAPA
+567 SAARPLAPA
-576 EPVGGET
+576 EPVDGET

-601 GGFEDLRGAFKRAAV
+601 GGFEDLRGAFKRTGV

-673 RLARLALTGMGELR
+673 GLARLALTGVGELR
-687 AQGFGRFVVGHPLL
+687 AQGFGCFVVGHPLL
-701 EKDRFRLATL
+701 EREEFRLTRLDAKDFMG
-711 RAKNFI
+711 RAV
-717 AGAARTDEQEEQS
+717 RTDEQEEQS

>member
-45 TVLAGVVREQ
+45 TVLTGVVREQ
-55 SVLAAQALDGGAA
+55 SVLAAQALDGNAT
-68 GPWHEFASELFG
+68 GPWHKFASDLFG
-80 SEQAPRLVVFSDARA
+80 SEQAPRLVVFSDARV
-95 PEGAAAGGA
+95 PEGAAAGRA
-104 PVHEVVSL
+104 PVHEIVSL
-112 SIDDDTGTARKGF
+112 SIDDDTGTAREDF

-131 AGPCTLAA
+131 AGACALVGEAA
-139 TATLLDADVDGRP
+139 LVDVDADGRP
-152 LVWDEGRRRAARLL
+152 LTWDEGRQRAAELL

-189 VLVGAECGPD
+189 VLIGA
-199 AAAAGG
+199 AAAAG
-205 EDDAAAAKKKVK
+205 EDVAAAAEAKRKVK
-217 DWCREQ
+217 TWCQEQ
-223 VRGWAVASGAEG
+223 VKSWAAAPGAEG
-235 APVPRVPRAESD
+235 ALVPC
-247 PDGEHRPRIGRA
+247 A
-259 PATPAAP
+259 PSAAP
-266 AVPAAS
+266 A
-272 APGAPTVSAP
+272 PGAV
-282 AVPAAPLATATP
+282 
-294 HAPGAGAAVSPAPG
+294 VSPAPG
-308 AAEPG
+308 VPAESE
-313 AADPGLMAMD
+313 LVAMD
-323 LTIVLRTPVV
+323 LTIVLKTPVV

-361 LGRECGGD
+361 LVRECGGD
-369 TLVRDAVVNGD
+369 SLVRDLVRDAVVNGD

-392 RVGLPMPLVLSSP
+392 RVGLPMPLVLSTP
-405 KVERRGREWTEV
+405 KVSRAGREWIEV
-417 VNRLLVEEPEDVHK
+417 ANRLLVEEPEEVHK
-431 PLRSGYVFPAADG
+431 PLRSGYVFPAADA
-444 DRECPAAA
+444 DPAR
-452 DAARPDS
+452 RPDPVG
-459 AAADDG
+459 ADG
-465 RPSPAADKE
+465 AGQR
-474 RKLPPLV
+474 PPLA

-488 LTGRQSTAHEAAT
+488 LTGRQSTAHETAT

-525 TMSPALHECVE
+525 TLSRALHECVG
-536 ARLAGLAGRAL
+536 ARLEDLVGEAL

-567 SAARSLAPA
+567 SAARPLTPA

-601 GGFEDLRGAFKRAAV
+601 GGLEDLHGAFEGAGV
-616 PIELVDIP
+616 PIGLVDIP

-653 MAVQAGSVLRIRPL
+653 MAVQAGSVLRIRSL
-667 ADDAAR
+667 ADDAPH
-673 RLARLALTGMGELR
+673 RLARLALTGVGELR

-701 EKDRFRLATL
+701 ERDWFRLATL

-717 AGAARTDEQEEQS
+717 AGAARTDAQEEQP

>member
-112 SIDDDTGTARKGF
+112 SIDDDTGTAREDF

-131 AGPCTLAA
+131 AGPCALGA

-205 EDDAAAAKKKVK
+205 EDDAAAAKKEVK

-223 VRGWAVASGAEG
+223 VRGWAAAPGAEG
-235 APVPRVPRAESD
+235 ALVPC
-247 PDGEHRPRIGRA
+247 A
-259 PATPAAP
+259 PSAAP
-266 AVPAAS
+266 A
-272 APGAPTVSAP
+272 PGAV
-282 AVPAAPLATATP
+282 
-294 HAPGAGAAVSPAPG
+294 VSPAPG
-308 AAEPG
+308 AS
-313 AADPGLMAMD
+313 ADPGLMAMD

-369 TLVRDAVVNGD
+369 TDDTLVRDAVVNGD

-405 KVERRGREWTEV
+405 KVERRGRGWITA
-417 VNRLLVEEPEDVHK
+417 VNRLLVEEPEEVHK

-452 DAARPDS
+452 DEGRPDS
-459 AAADDG
+459 AAVDEG
-465 RPSPAADKE
+465 
-474 RKLPPLV
+474 RKLPPLA

-488 LTGRQSTAHEAAT
+488 LTGRQSTAHDTAT

-525 TMSPALHECVE
+525 TMSPALHERAG

-567 SAARSLAPA
+567 SEARPLTPA
-576 EPVGGET
+576 KPVGGET

-601 GGFEDLRGAFKRAAV
+601 GGFEDLRGAFKRAGV

-653 MAVQAGSVLRIRPL
+653 MAVRAGSVLRIRPL

-673 RLARLALTGMGELR
+673 GLARLALTGVGELR

-701 EKDRFRLATL
+701 EREEFRLTRL
-711 RAKNFI
+711 DAKDFM
-717 AGAARTDEQEEQS
+717 GRAARTDAQEEQS

>member
-55 SVLAAQALDGGAA
+55 SVLAAQALDGGDT

-112 SIDDDTGTARKGF
+112 SIDDDTGTAREDF

-131 AGPCTLAA
+131 AGPCALGA

-189 VLVGAECGPD
+189 VLVGAECDPD

-205 EDDAAAAKKKVK
+205 EDDAAAAKKEVK

-223 VRGWAVASGAEG
+223 VGSWAVAPGAEG
-235 APVPRVPRAESD
+235 APVPHAPRAESD
-247 PDGEHRPRIGRA
+247 SDGEHRPRLGRA
-259 PATPAAP
+259 PETPAAP

-294 HAPGAGAAVSPAPG
+294 RAPGAVAD
-308 AAEPG
+308 PG
-313 AADPGLMAMD
+313 AADPGPMAMD

-369 TLVRDAVVNGD
+369 TDDTLVRDAVVNGD

-405 KVERRGREWTEV
+405 KVERRERGWITA
-417 VNRLLVEEPEDVHK
+417 VNRLLVEEPEEVHK
-431 PLRSGYVFPAADG
+431 PLRSDYVFPAADG

-452 DAARPDS
+452 DEGRPD
-459 AAADDG
+459 
-465 RPSPAADKE
+465 PAATDEK
-474 RKLPPLV
+474 RKLPPLA

-488 LTGRQSTAHEAAT
+488 LTGRQSTAHDTAT

-525 TMSPALHECVE
+525 TMSPALHERAG

-558 TFGRALCTF
+558 TFGCALCTF
-567 SAARSLAPA
+567 SEARSLAPA

-601 GGFEDLRGAFKRAAV
+601 GSFEDLRGAFKRAGV

-673 RLARLALTGMGELR
+673 RLAHLALTGVGELR

-701 EKDRFRLATL
+701 ERDWFRLATL
-711 RAKNFI
+711 RAQNFI
-717 AGAARTDEQEEQS
+717 AGAARTDAQEKQS

>member
-55 SVLAAQALDGGAA
+55 SVLAAQALDGRAA
-68 GPWHEFASELFG
+68 GPWHKFASELFG

-112 SIDDDTGTARKGF
+112 SIDDDTGTAREDF

-131 AGPCTLAA
+131 AGPCALGA

-205 EDDAAAAKKKVK
+205 EDDAAAAKKEVK

-223 VRGWAVASGAEG
+223 VRGWAAAPGAEG
-235 APVPRVPRAESD
+235 ALVPC
-247 PDGEHRPRIGRA
+247 A
-259 PATPAAP
+259 PSAAP
-266 AVPAAS
+266 A
-272 APGAPTVSAP
+272 PGAV
-282 AVPAAPLATATP
+282 
-294 HAPGAGAAVSPAPG
+294 VSPAPG
-308 AAEPG
+308 AS
-313 AADPGLMAMD
+313 ADPGLMAMD
-323 LTIVLRTPVV
+323 LTIVLKTPVV

-361 LGRECGGD
+361 LVRECGGD
-369 TLVRDAVVNGD
+369 TDDALVRDAVVNGD
-380 LLVSDAVAVVDD
+380 LLVSDAVAVVDG

-405 KVERRGREWTEV
+405 KVERRERGWTEV
-417 VNRLLVEEPEDVHK
+417 VNRLLVEEPEEVHK

-444 DRECPAAA
+444 DRECPAAE
-452 DAARPDS
+452 DEGRPDP
-459 AAADDG
+459 AAADE
-465 RPSPAADKE
+465 E
-474 RKLPPLV
+474 RRLPPLA

-488 LTGRQSTAHEAAT
+488 LTGRQSTAHETAT

-525 TMSPALHECVE
+525 TMSPALHERAE
-536 ARLAGLAGRAL
+536 ARLKGLAGKAL

-558 TFGRALCTF
+558 TFGHALCTF
-567 SAARSLAPA
+567 SAARPLAPA
-576 EPVGGET
+576 KPVNRET

-601 GGFEDLRGAFKRAAV
+601 GGFEDLRGAFKHTGV

-667 ADDAAR
+667 ANDAAH
-673 RLARLALTGMGELR
+673 RLARLALTGVGELR

-701 EKDRFRLATL
+701 ERDWFRLATL
-711 RAKNFI
+711 RAQNFI
-717 AGAARTDEQEEQS
+717 AGAARTDAQEKQS

>member
-55 SVLAAQALDGGAA
+55 SVLAAQALDGRDT

-112 SIDDDTGTARKGF
+112 SIDDDTGTAREDF

-223 VRGWAVASGAEG
+223 VRGWAAA
-235 APVPRVPRAESD
+235 AVPRTPRAESD
-247 PDGEHRPRIGRA
+247 PDGEHRPRLGRA
-259 PATPAAP
+259 PETPAAP

-294 HAPGAGAAVSPAPG
+294 HAPGAVAAVSPA
-308 AAEPG
+308 PG

-348 LRGTVLLPWVHRL
+348 LRGTALLPWVHRL

-405 KVERRGREWTEV
+405 KVERRERGWITV

-474 RKLPPLV
+474 RKLPPFA

-488 LTGRQSTAHEAAT
+488 LTGRQSTAHETAT

-525 TMSPALHECVE
+525 TMSPALHEH
-536 ARLAGLAGRAL
+536 AGTRLTDLVGEAL

-567 SAARSLAPA
+567 SAARPLAPA

-590 VLVRSSGLGPG
+590 VLVHSSGLGPG
-601 GGFEDLRGAFKRAAV
+601 GGLEDLHGAFEGAGV
-616 PIELVDIP
+616 PIGLVDIP

-653 MAVQAGSVLRIRPL
+653 MAVQAGSVLRIRTL
-667 ADDAAR
+667 ADDASR
-673 RLARLALTGMGELR
+673 RLAHLALTGVGELR

-701 EKDRFRLATL
+701 ERDWFRLATL
-711 RAKNFI
+711 RAQNFI
-717 AGAARTDEQEEQS
+717 AGAARTDAQEKQS

>member
-1 MSAPT
+1 MSAPV

-55 SVLAAQALDGGAA
+55 SVLAAQALDGRAD

-95 PEGAAAGGA
+95 PEGAAAGRA
-104 PVHEVVSL
+104 PVHEIVSL
-112 SIDDDTGTARKGF
+112 SIDDDTGTAREDF
-125 LRFIER
+125 LRFMER
-131 AGPCTLAA
+131 AGACALVGEAA
-139 TATLLDADVDGRP
+139 LVDVDADGRP
-152 LVWDEGRRRAARLL
+152 LTWDEGRRRAAELL

-189 VLVGAECGPD
+189 VLIGA
-199 AAAAGG
+199 AAAAG
-205 EDDAAAAKKKVK
+205 EDVAAAAEAKRKVK
-217 DWCREQ
+217 TWCQEQ
-223 VRGWAVASGAEG
+223 VESWAAAPGAEG
-235 APVPRVPRAESD
+235 ALVPC
-247 PDGEHRPRIGRA
+247 A
-259 PATPAAP
+259 PSAA
-266 AVPAAS
+266 
-272 APGAPTVSAP
+272 
-282 AVPAAPLATATP
+282 
-294 HAPGAGAAVSPAPG
+294 PAPG
-308 AAEPG
+308 AVVSPARGVPAESE
-313 AADPGLMAMD
+313 LVAMD

-361 LGRECGGD
+361 LVRECGGD
-369 TLVRDAVVNGD
+369 SLVRDLVRDAVVNGD

-392 RVGLPMPLVLSSP
+392 RVGLPMPLVLSTP
-405 KVERRGREWTEV
+405 KVSRAGREWIEV
-417 VNRLLVEEPEDVHK
+417 ANRLLVEEPEEVHK
-431 PLRSGYVFPAADG
+431 PLRSGYVFPAADA
-444 DRECPAAA
+444 DPAR
-452 DAARPDS
+452 RPDPVG
-459 AAADDG
+459 ADG
-465 RPSPAADKE
+465 AGQR
-474 RKLPPLV
+474 PPLA

-488 LTGRQSTAHEAAT
+488 LTGRQSTAHETAT

-525 TMSPALHECVE
+525 TLSRALHERVG
-536 ARLAGLAGRAL
+536 ARLKGLAGRAL

-558 TFGRALCTF
+558 TFGHALCTF
-567 SAARSLAPA
+567 SESRSLVPA

-601 GGFEDLRGAFKRAAV
+601 GGLEDLRGAFEGAGV
-616 PIELVDIP
+616 PIGLVDIP

-653 MAVQAGSVLRIRPL
+653 MAVQAGSVLRIRTL

-673 RLARLALTGMGELR
+673 RLARLALTGVGELR

-701 EKDRFRLATL
+701 ERDWFRLATL
-711 RAKNFI
+711 RAQNFI
-717 AGAARTDEQEEQS
+717 AGAVRTDAQEKQS

>member
-55 SVLAAQALDGGAA
+55 SVLAAQALDGGDT
-68 GPWHEFASELFG
+68 GPWHKFASELFG

-112 SIDDDTGTARKGF
+112 SIDDDTGTAREDF

-131 AGPCTLAA
+131 AGPCALGA

-189 VLVGAECGPD
+189 VLVGVECGPD

-205 EDDAAAAKKKVK
+205 EDDAAAAKKEVK

-223 VRGWAVASGAEG
+223 VGSWAAAPGAEG
-235 APVPRVPRAESD
+235 AAVPHAPRAESD
-247 PDGEHRPRIGRA
+247 PDGEHRPRLGRA
-259 PATPAAP
+259 PETPAAP

-272 APGAPTVSAP
+272 APGTPTVSAP
-282 AVPAAPLATATP
+282 AVPAAPLVTATP
-294 HAPGAGAAVSPAPG
+294 HAPDASDAVSPAPSATG
-308 AAEPG
+308 PG

-369 TLVRDAVVNGD
+369 TDDTLVRDAVVNGD

-405 KVERRGREWTEV
+405 KVERRGREWITA
-417 VNRLLVEEPEDVHK
+417 VNRLLVEEPEEVHK

-452 DAARPDS
+452 DEGRPDS
-459 AAADDG
+459 AAVDEG
-465 RPSPAADKE
+465 
-474 RKLPPLV
+474 RKLPPLA

-488 LTGRQSTAHEAAT
+488 LTGRQSTAHDTAT

-525 TMSPALHECVE
+525 TMSPALHERAG

-547 DARIGARRLSG
+547 GARIGARRLSG

-567 SAARSLAPA
+567 SAARPLAPA
-576 EPVGGET
+576 EPVDGET

-673 RLARLALTGMGELR
+673 RLARLALTGVGELR

-701 EKDRFRLATL
+701 EKDQFRLATL

-717 AGAARTDEQEEQS
+717 AGAARTDAQEEQS

>member
-112 SIDDDTGTARKGF
+112 SIDDDTGTAREDF

-131 AGPCTLAA
+131 AGPCALGA

-189 VLVGAECGPD
+189 VLIGA
-199 AAAAGG
+199 AAAAG
-205 EDDAAAAKKKVK
+205 EDVAAAAEAKRKVK
-217 DWCREQ
+217 TWCQEQ
-223 VRGWAVASGAEG
+223 VESWAAAPGAEG
-235 APVPRVPRAESD
+235 ALVPC
-247 PDGEHRPRIGRA
+247 A
-259 PATPAAP
+259 PSAA
-266 AVPAAS
+266 
-272 APGAPTVSAP
+272 
-282 AVPAAPLATATP
+282 
-294 HAPGAGAAVSPAPG
+294 PAPG
-308 AAEPG
+308 AVVSPARGVTAESE
-313 AADPGLMAMD
+313 LVAMD
-323 LTIVLRTPVV
+323 LTIVLKTPVV

-405 KVERRGREWTEV
+405 KVERRERGWTEV
-417 VNRLLVEEPEDVHK
+417 VNRLLVEEPEEVHK

-452 DAARPDS
+452 DAARPD
-459 AAADDG
+459 
-465 RPSPAADKE
+465 PAATDEE
-474 RKLPPLV
+474 RKLPPV
-481 GWSGAPP
+481 AGWSGAPP
-488 LTGRQSTAHEAAT
+488 LTGRQSTAHETAT

-525 TMSPALHECVE
+525 TMSPALHERAE
-536 ARLAGLAGRAL
+536 ARLKGLAGKAL

-558 TFGRALCTF
+558 TFGHALCTF
-567 SAARSLAPA
+567 SAARPLAPA
-576 EPVGGET
+576 EPVDGET

-601 GGFEDLRGAFKRAAV
+601 GSFEDLRGAFKRTGV

-673 RLARLALTGMGELR
+673 RLARLALTGVGELR

-701 EKDRFRLATL
+701 EREEFRLTRL
-711 RAKNFI
+711 DAKDFM
-717 AGAARTDEQEEQS
+717 GRAARTDEQEEQS

>member
-45 TVLAGVVREQ
+45 TVLTGVVREQ
-55 SVLAAQALDGGAA
+55 SVLAAQALDGNAT
-68 GPWHEFASELFG
+68 GPWHKFASDLFG
-80 SEQAPRLVVFSDARA
+80 SEQAPRLVVFSDARV

-104 PVHEVVSL
+104 PVHEIVSL
-112 SIDDDTGTARKGF
+112 SIDDDTGTAREDF

-131 AGPCTLAA
+131 AGACALVGEAA
-139 TATLLDADVDGRP
+139 LVDVDADGRP
-152 LVWDEGRRRAARLL
+152 LTWDEGRQRAAELL

-189 VLVGAECGPD
+189 VLIGA
-199 AAAAGG
+199 AAAAG
-205 EDDAAAAKKKVK
+205 EDVAAAAEAKRKVK
-217 DWCREQ
+217 TWCQEQ
-223 VRGWAVASGAEG
+223 VESWAAAPGAEG
-235 APVPRVPRAESD
+235 ALVPC
-247 PDGEHRPRIGRA
+247 A
-259 PATPAAP
+259 PSAAP
-266 AVPAAS
+266 A
-272 APGAPTVSAP
+272 PGAV
-282 AVPAAPLATATP
+282 
-294 HAPGAGAAVSPAPG
+294 VSPAPG
-308 AAEPG
+308 VPAESE
-313 AADPGLMAMD
+313 LVAMD
-323 LTIVLRTPVV
+323 LTIVLKTPVV

-361 LGRECGGD
+361 LVRECGGD
-369 TLVRDAVVNGD
+369 SLVRDLVRDAVVNSD

-392 RVGLPMPLVLSSP
+392 RVGLPMPLVLSTP
-405 KVERRGREWTEV
+405 KVSRAGREWIEV
-417 VNRLLVEEPEDVHK
+417 ANRLLVEEPEEVHK
-431 PLRSGYVFPAADG
+431 PLRSGYVFPAADA
-444 DRECPAAA
+444 DPAR
-452 DAARPDS
+452 RPDPVG
-459 AAADDG
+459 ADGADG
-465 RPSPAADKE
+465 AGRCPSFA
-474 RKLPPLV
+474 

-488 LTGRQSTAHEAAT
+488 LTGRQSTAHETAT

-525 TMSPALHECVE
+525 TMSPALHECAGACLE
-536 ARLAGLAGRAL
+536 GLAGKAL

-558 TFGRALCTF
+558 TFGHALCTF
-567 SAARSLAPA
+567 SAARPLAPA
-576 EPVGGET
+576 KPGDGET

-601 GGFEDLRGAFKRAAV
+601 GGLEDLRGAFKRAGI
-616 PIELVDIP
+616 PIELIDLKA
-624 PGEKRFRA
+624 GKKRFRA

-653 MAVQAGSVLRIRPL
+653 MAVQAGSVLRIQPL
-667 ADDAAR
+667 ADDAPR
-673 RLARLALTGMGELR
+673 RLARLALTGVGELR

-711 RAKNFI
+711 RAQNFI
-717 AGAARTDEQEEQS
+717 AGAARTDAQEKQS

>member
-112 SIDDDTGTARKGF
+112 SIDDDTGTAREDF

-131 AGPCTLAA
+131 AGPCALGA

-205 EDDAAAAKKKVK
+205 EDDAAAAKKEVK

-223 VRGWAVASGAEG
+223 VRGWAAAPGAEG
-235 APVPRVPRAESD
+235 ALVPC
-247 PDGEHRPRIGRA
+247 A
-259 PATPAAP
+259 PSAAP
-266 AVPAAS
+266 A
-272 APGAPTVSAP
+272 PGAV
-282 AVPAAPLATATP
+282 
-294 HAPGAGAAVSPAPG
+294 VSPAPG
-308 AAEPG
+308 AS
-313 AADPGLMAMD
+313 ADPGLMAMD

-405 KVERRGREWTEV
+405 KVERRGREWIKA
-417 VNRLLVEEPEDVHK
+417 VNRLLVEEPEEVHK
-431 PLRSGYVFPAADG
+431 PLRSGYVFPAAD
-444 DRECPAAA
+444 
-452 DAARPDS
+452 AARPDS
-459 AAADDG
+459 AAADEG
-465 RPSPAADKE
+465 RPDPAAVDE
-474 RKLPPLV
+474 GRKLPPLA

-488 LTGRQSTAHEAAT
+488 LTGRQSTAHDTAT

-525 TMSPALHECVE
+525 TMSPALHERAG

-567 SAARSLAPA
+567 SAARLLAPA
-576 EPVGGET
+576 EPVDGET

-653 MAVQAGSVLRIRPL
+653 MAVRAGSVLRIRPL

-673 RLARLALTGMGELR
+673 RLARLALTGVGELR

-701 EKDRFRLATL
+701 EREEFRLTRL
-711 RAKNFI
+711 DAKDFM
-717 AGAARTDEQEEQS
+717 GRAARTDAQEEQS

>member
-55 SVLAAQALDGGAA
+55 SVLAAQALDGGDT
-68 GPWHEFASELFG
+68 GPWHKFASELFG

-112 SIDDDTGTARKGF
+112 SIDDDTGTAREDF

-131 AGPCTLAA
+131 AGPCALGA

-205 EDDAAAAKKKVK
+205 EDDAAAAKKEVK

-223 VRGWAVASGAEG
+223 VRGWAAAPGAEG
-235 APVPRVPRAESD
+235 AAVPCAPRAESD
-247 PDGEHRPRIGRA
+247 PDGEHRPRLGRA
-259 PATPAAP
+259 PETPAAP

-272 APGAPTVSAP
+272 APGAP
-282 AVPAAPLATATP
+282 AAPLATATP
-294 HAPGAGAAVSPAPG
+294 HAPDAGDAVSPAPG
-308 AAEPG
+308 AV
-313 AADPGLMAMD
+313 DPGLMAMD

-369 TLVRDAVVNGD
+369 TDDTLVRDAVVNGD

-405 KVERRGREWTEV
+405 KVERRERGWTEV
-417 VNRLLVEEPEDVHK
+417 VNRLLVEEPEEVHK

-452 DAARPDS
+452 DDDRPD
-459 AAADDG
+459 
-465 RPSPAADKE
+465 PAAVDE
-474 RKLPPLV
+474 GRKLPPV
-481 GWSGAPP
+481 AGWSGAPP
-488 LTGRQSTAHEAAT
+488 LTGRQSTAHDTAT

-525 TMSPALHECVE
+525 TMSPALHERAG
-536 ARLAGLAGRAL
+536 ARLAGLAGEPL

-567 SAARSLAPA
+567 SAARPLAPA
-576 EPVGGET
+576 EPVDGET

-601 GGFEDLRGAFKRAAV
+601 GGFEDLRGAFKRTGV

-673 RLARLALTGMGELR
+673 RLARLALTGVGELR

-701 EKDRFRLATL
+701 EKDQFRLATL

-717 AGAARTDEQEEQS
+717 AGAARTDAQEEQS

>member
-45 TVLAGVVREQ
+45 TVLTGVVREQ
-55 SVLAAQALDGGAA
+55 SVLAAQALDGDTT
-68 GPWHEFASELFG
+68 GPWHEFASDLFG
-80 SEQAPRLVVFSDARA
+80 SEQAPRLVVFSDARV
-95 PEGAAAGGA
+95 PEGAAADRA
-104 PVHEVVSL
+104 PVHEIVSL
-112 SIDDDTGTARKGF
+112 SIDDDTGTAREDF

-131 AGPCTLAA
+131 AGACVLGA

-152 LVWDEGRRRAARLL
+152 LTWDEGRRRAARLL

-189 VLVGAECGPD
+189 VLIGA
-199 AAAAGG
+199 AAAAG
-205 EDDAAAAKKKVK
+205 EDVAAAAEAKRKVK
-217 DWCREQ
+217 TWCQEQ
-223 VRGWAVASGAEG
+223 VKSWAAAPGAEG
-235 APVPRVPRAESD
+235 ALVPC
-247 PDGEHRPRIGRA
+247 A
-259 PATPAAP
+259 PSAAP
-266 AVPAAS
+266 A
-272 APGAPTVSAP
+272 PGAV
-282 AVPAAPLATATP
+282 
-294 HAPGAGAAVSPAPG
+294 VSPAPG
-308 AAEPG
+308 VPAESE
-313 AADPGLMAMD
+313 LVAMD
-323 LTIVLRTPVV
+323 LTIVLKTPVV

-369 TLVRDAVVNGD
+369 TDDTLVRDSVVNGD

-392 RVGLPMPLVLSSP
+392 RVGLPMPLVLSTP
-405 KVERRGREWTEV
+405 KVSRAGREWIEV
-417 VNRLLVEEPEDVHK
+417 ANRLLVEEPEEVHK
-431 PLRSGYVFPAADG
+431 PLRSGYVFPAADA
-444 DRECPAAA
+444 DPAR
-452 DAARPDS
+452 RPDPVG
-459 AAADDG
+459 ADGADG
-465 RPSPAADKE
+465 AGRCPSFA
-474 RKLPPLV
+474 

-488 LTGRQSTAHEAAT
+488 LTGRQSTAHETAT

-525 TMSPALHECVE
+525 TLSRALHERAG
-536 ARLAGLAGRAL
+536 ARLEGLAGKAL

-558 TFGRALCTF
+558 TFGHALCTF

-576 EPVGGET
+576 KPGDGET

-601 GGFEDLRGAFKRAAV
+601 GGLEDLRGAFEGAGV
-616 PIELVDIP
+616 PIGLVDIP
-624 PGEKRFRA
+624 PGKKRFRA

-653 MAVQAGSVLRIRPL
+653 MAVQAGSVLRIRTL
-667 ADDAAR
+667 ADDAPR
-673 RLARLALTGMGELR
+673 RLARLALTGVGELR

-711 RAKNFI
+711 RAQNFI
-717 AGAARTDEQEEQS
+717 AGAARTDAQEKQS

>member
-6 FPVSVVFHSDW
+6 FPVLVAVHSDW

-55 SVLAAQALDGGAA
+55 SVLAAQALDGDDT

-95 PEGAAAGGA
+95 PEGAAAGSA

-112 SIDDDTGTARKGF
+112 SIDDDTGTAREDF

-131 AGPCTLAA
+131 AGPCALGA
-139 TATLLDADVDGRP
+139 TATLLDADIDGRP

-205 EDDAAAAKKKVK
+205 EDDAAAAKKEVK

-223 VRGWAVASGAEG
+223 VGSWAAAPGAEG
-235 APVPRVPRAESD
+235 APVPHAPRAESD
-247 PDGEHRPRIGRA
+247 PDGEHRPRLGRA
-259 PATPAAP
+259 PAA
-266 AVPAAS
+266 PAAS
-272 APGAPTVSAP
+272 TPGAPTVSAP

-294 HAPGAGAAVSPAPG
+294 RAPGAVATVSPAPG
-308 AAEPG
+308 AGADPG
-313 AADPGLMAMD
+313 AADPGPMAMD
-323 LTIVLRTPVV
+323 LTIVLRTPVI

-348 LRGTVLLPWVHRL
+348 LRGTALLPWVHRL
-361 LGRECGGD
+361 LGRESGD
-369 TLVRDAVVNGD
+369 PLVRDAVVNGD

-392 RVGLPMPLVLSSP
+392 RVGMPMPLVLSSP
-405 KVERRGREWTEV
+405 KVERRGRKWTEV
-417 VNRLLVEEPEDVHK
+417 VNRLLVEEPEEVHK

-465 RPSPAADKE
+465 RPSPAADEE
-474 RKLPPLV
+474 RKLPPLA

-488 LTGRQSTAHEAAT
+488 LTGRQSTAHDTAT

-525 TMSPALHECVE
+525 TMSPALHERAG
-536 ARLAGLAGRAL
+536 ARLAGLAGEPL

-567 SAARSLAPA
+567 SAARPLAPA

-601 GGFEDLRGAFKRAAV
+601 GGFEDLRGAFKRAGV

-653 MAVQAGSVLRIRPL
+653 MAVRAGSVLRIRPL

-673 RLARLALTGMGELR
+673 GLARLALTGVGELR

-701 EKDRFRLATL
+701 EREEFRLTRL
-711 RAKNFI
+711 DAKDFM
-717 AGAARTDEQEEQS
+717 GRAARTDAQEEQS

>member
-55 SVLAAQALDGGAA
+55 SVLAAQALDGGDT
-68 GPWHEFASELFG
+68 GPWHKFASELFG

-112 SIDDDTGTARKGF
+112 SIDDDTGTAREDF

-131 AGPCTLAA
+131 AGPCALGA

-189 VLVGAECGPD
+189 VLVGAECDPD

-205 EDDAAAAKKKVK
+205 EDDAAAAKKEVK

-223 VRGWAVASGAEG
+223 VGSWAVAPGAEG
-235 APVPRVPRAESD
+235 APVPHAPRAESD
-247 PDGEHRPRIGRA
+247 SDGEHRPRLGRA
-259 PATPAAP
+259 PETPAAP

-294 HAPGAGAAVSPAPG
+294 RAPGAVAD
-308 AAEPG
+308 PG
-313 AADPGLMAMD
+313 AADPGPMAMD

-369 TLVRDAVVNGD
+369 TDDTLVRDAVVNGD

-405 KVERRGREWTEV
+405 KVERRGREWITA
-417 VNRLLVEEPEDVHK
+417 VNRLLVEEPEEVHK

-444 DRECPAAA
+444 DRECPAA
-452 DAARPDS
+452 DE
-459 AAADDG
+459 G
-465 RPSPAADKE
+465 
-474 RKLPPLV
+474 RKLPPLA

-488 LTGRQSTAHEAAT
+488 LTGRQSTAHDTAT

-525 TMSPALHECVE
+525 TMSPALHERAG
-536 ARLAGLAGRAL
+536 ARLAGLADRAL

-567 SAARSLAPA
+567 SAARPLAPA

-601 GGFEDLRGAFKRAAV
+601 GSFEDLRGAFKRAGV

-653 MAVQAGSVLRIRPL
+653 MAVRAGSVLRIRPL

-673 RLARLALTGMGELR
+673 GLARLALTGVGELR

-701 EKDRFRLATL
+701 EREEFRLTRL
-711 RAKNFI
+711 DAKDFM
-717 AGAARTDEQEEQS
+717 GRAARTDEQEEQS

>member
-112 SIDDDTGTARKGF
+112 SIDDDTGTAREDF

-131 AGPCTLAA
+131 AGPCALGA

-205 EDDAAAAKKKVK
+205 EDDAAAAKKEVK

-223 VRGWAVASGAEG
+223 VGSWAAAPGAEG
-235 APVPRVPRAESD
+235 APVPRAPRAESD
-247 PDGEHRPRIGRA
+247 PDGEHRPRLGRA
-259 PATPAAP
+259 PETPVTP

-272 APGAPTVSAP
+272 APGAP
-282 AVPAAPLATATP
+282 AAPLVTATP
-294 HAPGAGAAVSPAPG
+294 RAPGAGAAVSPAPG
-308 AAEPG
+308 VGGPG

-405 KVERRGREWTEV
+405 KVERRGRGWTEV
-417 VNRLLVEEPEDVHK
+417 VNRLLVEEPEEVHK
-431 PLRSGYVFPAADG
+431 PLRSGYVFPAAD
-444 DRECPAAA
+444 
-452 DAARPDS
+452 AARPDS
-459 AAADDG
+459 AAADEG
-465 RPSPAADKE
+465 RPDPAAVDE
-474 RKLPPLV
+474 GRKLPPLA

-488 LTGRQSTAHEAAT
+488 LTGRQSTAHDTAT

-510 LVRALPAGLTLRATV
+510 LVRALPAGLRLRATV
-525 TMSPALHECVE
+525 TMSPALHERAG

-567 SAARSLAPA
+567 SAARLLAPA
-576 EPVGGET
+576 EPVDGET

-653 MAVQAGSVLRIRPL
+653 MAVRAGSVLRIRPL

-673 RLARLALTGMGELR
+673 RLARLALTGVGELR

-701 EKDRFRLATL
+701 EREEFRLTRL
-711 RAKNFI
+711 DAKDFM
-717 AGAARTDEQEEQS
+717 GRAARTDEQEEQS

>member
-112 SIDDDTGTARKGF
+112 SIDDDTGTAREDF

-131 AGPCTLAA
+131 AGPCALGA

-189 VLVGAECGPD
+189 VLIGAECGPD
-199 AAAAGG
+199 AAAAVEAKKKVKDWCRKQVGSWA
-205 EDDAAAAKKKVK
+205 AAAAKKKVK

-223 VRGWAVASGAEG
+223 VGSWAAAPGADS
-235 APVPRVPRAESD
+235 APVPCAPRAEPD
-247 PDGEHRPRIGRA
+247 LDGEHRPRLGRA
-259 PATPAAP
+259 PATPAGP
-266 AVPAAS
+266 
-272 APGAPTVSAP
+272 
-282 AVPAAPLATATP
+282 ATP
-294 HAPGAGAAVSPAPG
+294 RASGAAVCPTPDVP
-308 AAEPG
+308 AEPEPV
-313 AADPGLMAMD
+313 AVD
-323 LTIVLRTPVV
+323 LTIVLKTPVI

-348 LRGTVLLPWVHRL
+348 LRGTALLPWVHRL
-361 LGRECGGD
+361 LGRECGDDTDD

-405 KVERRGREWTEV
+405 KVERRERGWITV

-444 DRECPAAA
+444 DRECPAAE
-452 DAARPDS
+452 DEGRPD
-459 AAADDG
+459 
-465 RPSPAADKE
+465 PAATDEK
-474 RKLPPLV
+474 RKLPPLA

-488 LTGRQSTAHEAAT
+488 LTGRQSTAHETAT

-525 TMSPALHECVE
+525 TLSRALHERAG

-567 SAARSLAPA
+567 SEARSLAPA
-576 EPVGGET
+576 EPVDGET

-601 GGFEDLRGAFKRAAV
+601 GGFEDLRGAFKRTGV

-673 RLARLALTGMGELR
+673 RLARLALTGVGELR

-717 AGAARTDEQEEQS
+717 AGAARTDAQEEQS

>member
-95 PEGAAAGGA
+95 PEVAAAGGA

-112 SIDDDTGTARKGF
+112 SIDDDTGTAREDF

-131 AGPCTLAA
+131 AGPCALGA

-189 VLVGAECGPD
+189 VLIGAEFDAEGAGA
-199 AAAAGG
+199 AAAAG
-205 EDDAAAAKKKVK
+205 EDVAAAAEAKRKVK
-217 DWCREQ
+217 TWCQEQ
-223 VRGWAVASGAEG
+223 VESWAAAPGAEG
-235 APVPRVPRAESD
+235 APVPHAPRAESD
-247 PDGEHRPRIGRA
+247 PDGEHRPRLGRA
-259 PATPAAP
+259 PETPAAPVTPAASVTP

-272 APGAPTVSAP
+272 APGAP
-282 AVPAAPLATATP
+282 AAPLVTATP
-294 HAPGAGAAVSPAPG
+294 RAPGTVAAVSPAPG
-308 AAEPG
+308 AAGPG
-313 AADPGLMAMD
+313 AANPGLIAMD

-392 RVGLPMPLVLSSP
+392 RIGLPMPLVLSSP
-405 KVERRGREWTEV
+405 KVERRERGWITA
-417 VNRLLVEEPEDVHK
+417 VNRLLVEEPEEVHK
-431 PLRSGYVFPAADG
+431 PLRSDYVFPAADG
-444 DRECPAAA
+444 DRECPVAA
-452 DAARPDS
+452 DEGRPD
-459 AAADDG
+459 
-465 RPSPAADKE
+465 PAATDEK
-474 RKLPPLV
+474 RKLPPLA

-488 LTGRQSTAHEAAT
+488 LTGRQSTAHDTAT

-525 TMSPALHECVE
+525 TMSPALHERAG
-536 ARLAGLAGRAL
+536 ARLAGLAGEPL

-567 SAARSLAPA
+567 SAARPLAPA
-576 EPVGGET
+576 EPVDGET

-601 GGFEDLRGAFKRAAV
+601 GGFEDLRGAFKRTGV

-673 RLARLALTGMGELR
+673 RLARLALTGVGELR

-701 EKDRFRLATL
+701 EKDQFRLATL

-717 AGAARTDEQEEQS
+717 AGAARTDAQEEQS

>member
-112 SIDDDTGTARKGF
+112 SIDDDTGTAREDF

-131 AGPCTLAA
+131 AGPCALGA

-205 EDDAAAAKKKVK
+205 EDDAAAAKKEVK

-223 VRGWAVASGAEG
+223 VRGWAAAPGTEG
-235 APVPRVPRAESD
+235 APVPHAPRAESD
-247 PDGEHRPRIGRA
+247 PDGEHRPRLGRA
-259 PATPAAP
+259 PETP

-282 AVPAAPLATATP
+282 AVPAAPLVTATP
-294 HAPGAGAAVSPAPG
+294 HA
-308 AAEPG
+308 PG

-369 TLVRDAVVNGD
+369 TDDTLVRDAVVNGD

-405 KVERRGREWTEV
+405 KVERRERGWITA
-417 VNRLLVEEPEDVHK
+417 VNRLLVEEPEEVHK
-431 PLRSGYVFPAADG
+431 PLRSGYVFPAAGG

-452 DAARPDS
+452 DEGRPNP
-459 AAADDG
+459 AAADE
-465 RPSPAADKE
+465 K
-474 RKLPPLV
+474 RKLSPFA

-488 LTGRQSTAHEAAT
+488 LTGRQSTAHDTAT

-525 TMSPALHECVE
+525 TMSPALHECVG
-536 ARLAGLAGRAL
+536 AHLAGLAGRAL

-567 SAARSLAPA
+567 SAARPLAPA
-576 EPVGGET
+576 EPMGGET

-601 GGFEDLRGAFKRAAV
+601 GGFEDLRGAFKRAGV

-673 RLARLALTGMGELR
+673 RLARLALTGVGELR

-701 EKDRFRLATL
+701 EKDRFRLAIL

-717 AGAARTDEQEEQS
+717 AGAARTDAQEEQS